1 MGGNR
6 RAQAEGAKHK
16 ASVRSSTQRGEGKG
30 AHGGPRTKRERGDT
44 GIRSDQRRS
53 PGGCVCVKRQI
64 HTQDARVQACVSPA
78 QACVSPA
85 HARMH
90 PHTAHARKHNSRT
103 HTALH
108 ARVFRHGR
116 ARTVQICILDED
128 ARVEAM
134 SLCGLWRGGAGG
146 VCGVGE
152 LHGEQSYQDSQ
163 RTVTPPPP
171 TQRSSRH
178 RQWPVGVLLG
188 WLCSPIRCR
197 RAFKVLAIKTMRRT
211 FFFVVASH
219 SDSLSMSMW
228 MLFHTFSVCL
238 CSVHIFDIRYC
249 KLLQN

>member
-1 MGGNR
+1 MRLLLATRWRRSPMGGNR

-178 RQWPVGVLLG
+178 RQWPVGVLLAVRFVAAAPLKYWPSRPCG
-188 WLCSPIRCR
+188 EL
-197 RAFKVLAIKTMRRT
+197 
-211 FFFVVASH
+211 FF
-219 SDSLSMSMW
+219 LSW
-228 MLFHTFSVCL
+228 PPMLFHTFSCVSMFCA
-238 CSVHIFDIRYC
+238 HI
-249 KLLQN
+249 